1 MTAARNA
8 SRSAVLATVARCAA
22 TALAL
27 VLAYVLLPIGVL
39 DFAPALF
46 FALAAGLFALLL
58 ASQLRAIVRSPTPVL
73 QAAEAVA
80 ALLVL
85 SVVSFAGVYAILS
98 AADPAA
104 FTEVLD
110 KVDAVYFSVTVLTTV
125 GFGDI
130 VAATTPARIA
140 VTVQMLVDLVMV
152 AGVIRAITSATR
164 RGREHG

>member
-1 MTAARNA
+1 MRMPSN
-8 SRSAVLATVARCAA
+8 SRRAVLATIARCAA

-46 FALAAGLFALLL
+46 FVLAAALFAVVLTY
-58 ASQLRAIVRSPTPVL
+58 QLRAIVRSPTPVL

-98 AADPAA
+98 AGDPTA

-130 VAATTPARIA
+130 AAVTTPARIA
-140 VTVQMLVDLVMV
+140 VTVQMLIDLVMV
-152 AGVIRAITSATR
+152 AGVVRAITSATR
-164 RGREHG
+164 RGREHR